1 MSAHI
6 VCVKR
11 FYESEAVLKK
21 LFSLA
26 GPVVETSMLPNG
38 FATVT
43 YRNAASMHCA
53 IRKFN
58 NLQFQNNTLYVRS
71 KK

>member
-1 MSAHI
+1 MSSHI

-11 FYESEAVLKK
+11 FYESEAVLKT

-26 GPVVETSMLPNG
+26 GPVLDASMLPNG

-43 YRNAASMHCA
+43 YRHAASMHCA
-53 IRKFN
+53 IRQFN
-58 NLQFQNNTLYVRS
+58 NLQFLNKTLYVSR
-71 KK
+71 K